1 MPGGPQRSDLVATI
15 AELKQEAY
23 DLSVA
28 DDETSWKRNVA
39 IATGIKRALRRV
51 SSVLGRY
58 KLLLL
63 VTPAELRVLRLLLE
77 RGLPTGGEAAFPG
90 DLQAIASLS
99 RKVTPTDDETNE

>member
-1 MPGGPQRSDLVATI
+1 MAGGPQRSDLVAAI
-15 AELKQEAY
+15 AELKHEAY

-28 DDETSWKRNVA
+28 DDESGWKRNVA

-63 VTPAELRVLRLLLE
+63 VTPAELRVLRTLLE
-77 RGLPTGGEAAFPG
+77 RGLPDKLMEAFPE
-90 DLQAIASLS
+90 DLQAIASLT
-99 RKVTPTDDETNE
+99 RKISATDDETDG